1 MRRSIRWVV
10 YALVIV
16 LLAGA
21 ALSGPSAWATPGQ
34 SPDNQTIP
42 TRTPKPPPQP
52 EPTDSDPDEP
62 TSQPPPLQPPG
73 PGPTVLPGTVLPG
86 GTPLPVIPIAP
97 AAPARLTLAKRADRD
112 QVWPGMTVSFTLTLS
127 NRGSTSIQGIVVE
140 DPLPPGLEP
149 REILEGSGAF
159 WDQNSL
165 VSEVAVLPPGG
176 RYTVIFSAL
185 VGPDA
190 TAEPMLQNRAT
201 ATAAN
206 GLSAQAIAILVL
218 PPLELPPTGDAR

>member
-1 MRRSIRWVV
+1 MVSIGFKPFLRNFRCCPKTGTECWRKRSRTGATFLSAAVQQWLKLYPVAYPQRANAFWPV
-10 YALVIV
+10 NLVR
-16 LLAGA
+16 
-21 ALSGPSAWATPGQ
+21 S
-34 SPDNQTIP
+34 
-42 TRTPKPPPQP
+42 
-52 EPTDSDPDEP
+52 
-62 TSQPPPLQPPG
+62 
-73 PGPTVLPGTVLPG
+73 
-86 GTPLPVIPIAP
+86 
-97 AAPARLTLAKRADRD
+97 DRD

-176 RYTVIFSAL
+176 KYTVVFSAL

-201 ATAAN
+201 ATTAN